1 MFTCPV
7 CFYPEMPDSPQD
19 YHICPCCGT
28 EFGND
33 DQDLTYTQLRDRWV
47 NAGTPWFFG
56 RPPNRWDPQAQLE
69 RGSSAVEAGISLT
82 SVKIVEFGG
91 GSGSNTSAFVAV
103 AGVVGFYTFQ
113 PQQPLVLHDSAT
125 VVRTLMF
132 NDSAIERTMNPNALP
147 TI

>member
-7 CFYPEMPDSPQD
+7 CFYLEMPDPPQD

-33 DQDLTYTQLRDRWV
+33 DQDLTYTQLRNQWV

-56 RPPNRWDPQAQLE
+56 QPPHGWDPQAQLKQ
-69 RGSSAVEAGISLT
+69 GSSVVGAGISLST
-82 SVKIVEFGG
+82 VRVEFGG
-91 GSGSNTSAFVAV
+91 GAVRPDSAFAAVAV
-103 AGVVGFYTFQ
+103 VGVGFYTFQ
-113 PQQPLVLHDSAT
+113 PHETLVLHDSE
-125 VVRTLMF
+125 M
-132 NDSAIERTMNPNALP
+132 ERTMNPNALS